1 MSLPTNQRFNQILKA
16 ARDRNG
22 DAGGDTTIVDGHL
35 AQMRMF
41 ILRQGIEFYP
51 RQDTYGFRRVFLAN
65 LIEDNEFDVRLEG
78 VVDEFLI
85 DGKGLFF
92 FRPTR
97 DSYRLMWFSKENY
110 RAYYDANGDLEEVEV
125 IYSFSVRESN
135 FGVGMPD
142 ATGGGLRYVKLR
154 VRRDSIVESITNER
168 PSFDD
173 GVWGMPYLGGQSRT
187 ITNSLGFI
195 PAVEAFNNMRA
206 TGMDATGEF
215 ERVSGKIA
223 KHDQMC
229 ATITANL
236 EFFGTPTLLSS
247 RPKADLVES
256 GAGGEEN
263 YGK

>member
-51 RQDTYGFRRVFLAN
+51 RQDTYSFRRVFLAN

-97 DSYRLMWFSKENY
+97 DSYRG
-110 RAYYDANGDLEEVEV
+110 RPADRCAAAN
-125 IYSFSVRESN
+125 
-135 FGVGMPD
+135 
-142 ATGGGLRYVKLR
+142 
-154 VRRDSIVESITNER
+154 RRT
-168 PSFDD
+168 
-173 GVWGMPYLGGQSRT
+173 
-187 ITNSLGFI
+187 
-195 PAVEAFNNMRA
+195 
-206 TGMDATGEF
+206 
-215 ERVSGKIA
+215 
-223 KHDQMC
+223 
-229 ATITANL
+229 
-236 EFFGTPTLLSS
+236 
-247 RPKADLVES
+247 
-256 GAGGEEN
+256 
-263 YGK
+263 